1 MLILQGLKRY
11 FTLSGFTRRAH
22 GFYPVIEE
30 IVEGF
35 LDKWRLTDLQI
46 KNCQPFTDSYIQPKC
61 SDVKQFSLKL
71 KAGEE
76 LQLEVTAK

>member
-35 LDKWRLTDLQI
+35 VEGFWA
-46 KNCQPFTDSYIQPKC
+46 
-61 SDVKQFSLKL
+61 SL
-71 KAGEE
+71 E
-76 LQLEVTAK
+76 LHSAWF